1 MKKLSEQYKVDTIT
15 LDKEYYNNWIN
26 IQDLLPDMFS
36 GNIVEI
42 PPAKVQKYRFDLEG
56 LFKEYLNMDSA
67 YIFPHIL
74 FNGYLSSSD
83 FNCEILRFK
92 LLNTGQLDEYDRFF
106 RRKK

>member
-1 MKKLSEQYKVDTIT
+1 MKKLVDKIVLDTIV

-26 IQDLLPDMFS
+26 IQDLLPDMLS
-36 GNIVEI
+36 GNVAEI

-56 LFKEYLNMDSA
+56 LFKEYFNMDSK

-74 FNGYLSSSD
+74 VNGYLSSSD
-83 FNCEILRFK
+83 YNCERMRFN
-92 LLNTGQLDEYDRFF
+92 LLSTSQLDDYDRFF